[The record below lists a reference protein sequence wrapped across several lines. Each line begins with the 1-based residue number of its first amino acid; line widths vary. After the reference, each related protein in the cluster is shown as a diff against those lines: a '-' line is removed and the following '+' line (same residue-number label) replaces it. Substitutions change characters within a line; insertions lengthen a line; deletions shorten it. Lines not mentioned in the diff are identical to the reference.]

1 MLDEHKH
8 KEVILLTFL
17 LDVGGCA
24 RLSLSGGLRAALY
37 PRIGL
42 YLPLVTL
49 ANDATSACKSALG
62 FRLSFSRLV
71 V

>member
-1 MLDEHKH
+1 MLHEHKH
-8 KEVILLTFL
+8 KQVGLLTFL

-24 RLSLSGGLRAALY
+24 RISLSGGLRAVLF

-49 ANDATSACKSALG
+49 ANDGMSPCQSALG
-62 FRLSFSRLV
+62 FRLSLSRLV
-71 V
+71 S